1 MRLWEK
7 VQQDGAD
14 DIVAPRAYLFTAV
27 RNACLMAARAKHIE
41 TEGDE
46 TIQRLETDPQ
56 LAVTPDTMQRS
67 AREARLWTA
76 IDSLSA
82 RRREVLLMIKRDGMT
97 YAETA
102 AELNISIKTVEHELA
117 EAMQRLRGQ
126 RKDILYCLTF
136 FSFCQWGYS
145 RHTASCKRM
154 TNKKHKMKTFIRPL
168 LLTLVPLP
176 PPMPTAS
183 SASPSTRRP
192 RHHTH
197 EHAMGQPQRGPQLEL
212 CVLAQAVCQ
221 LQRHVHP
228 KLFALQLFRQ

>member
-1 MRLWEK
+1 MKKDLNFKQLFNNHYRELCLFATHFTADITQAEDLVQDSFMRLWEK

-46 TIQRLETDPQ
+46 TIQRLEADPQ

-67 AREARLWTA
+67 AREARLWAA

-102 AELNISIKTVEHELA
+102 AELGISIKTVEHELA

-126 RKDILYCLTF
+126 REDILYCLTF
-136 FSFCQWGYS
+136 F
-145 RHTASCKRM
+145 
-154 TNKKHKMKTFIRPL
+154 
-168 LLTLVPLP
+168 
-176 PPMPTAS
+176 
-183 SASPSTRRP
+183 
-192 RHHTH
+192 
-197 EHAMGQPQRGPQLEL
+197 
-212 CVLAQAVCQ
+212 
-221 LQRHVHP
+221 
-228 KLFALQLFRQ
+228 

>member
-7 VQQDGAD
+7 AQQDGAD

-136 FSFCQWGYS
+136 F
-145 RHTASCKRM
+145 
-154 TNKKHKMKTFIRPL
+154 
-168 LLTLVPLP
+168 
-176 PPMPTAS
+176 
-183 SASPSTRRP
+183 
-192 RHHTH
+192 
-197 EHAMGQPQRGPQLEL
+197 
-212 CVLAQAVCQ
+212 
-221 LQRHVHP
+221 
-228 KLFALQLFRQ
+228 

>member
-7 VQQDGAD
+7 AQQDGAD

-46 TIQRLETDPQ
+46 TIQRLEADPQ

-67 AREARLWTA
+67 DGEARLWTP

-82 RRREVLLMIKRDGMT
+82 RRRKVLLMIKRDGMT

-102 AELNISIKTVEHELA
+102 AELNISFKTVEHELA

-126 RKDILYCLTF
+126 REDILYCLTF
-136 FSFCQWGYS
+136 F
-145 RHTASCKRM
+145 
-154 TNKKHKMKTFIRPL
+154 
-168 LLTLVPLP
+168 
-176 PPMPTAS
+176 
-183 SASPSTRRP
+183 
-192 RHHTH
+192 
-197 EHAMGQPQRGPQLEL
+197 
-212 CVLAQAVCQ
+212 
-221 LQRHVHP
+221 
-228 KLFALQLFRQ
+228 